1 MKSNETHIELFDQ
14 YLLNQL
20 SKEQKRAFEERLSKE
35 PDLKEEFEIHQLL
48 VQGIQFHG
56 KAELKNF
63 LKDNATVTFWGGN
76 IWPKQMRIASVAVFL
91 VFAGLYALV
100 HFYLQPQSQSN
111 NTAIVTEESTESVQ
125 SNQKSIDSLQVPP
138 STELPNYLSEEEVMN
153 NEILVIEE
161 DFQNPNEAL
170 DDDAIVNEMESE
182 VSAKES
188 MDYQVLKERKLSDT
202 VLLAMN
208 VSNNSY
214 YKENALIKSTKKS
227 KSPIIPSNAQNSPL
241 NNNAG
246 QQKLDTLSSAKY
258 ETNERKD
265 NLKKTVGPAKYNVEF
280 WTSPINFKGYK
291 LINQTLQLYGL
302 GNNQVQLKMLN
313 NQLYLIHKQT
323 VYILNTCVD
332 GCAYKPLNDE
342 EIELLLL
349 NKD

>member
-1 MKSNETHIELFDQ
+1 LKTNETHIELFDQ

-20 SKEQKRAFEERLSKE
+20 SEAERKAFEERLQNDLEFKE
-35 PDLKEEFEIHQLL
+35 AFEIHQLL

-63 LKDNATVTFWGGN
+63 LKENATVTFWGGN

-111 NTAIVTEESTESVQ
+111 NTAIVTEKSSESVQ
-125 SNQKSIDSLQVPP
+125 INPTSNDSIQVQPAP
-138 STELPNYLSEEEVMN
+138 ELPNLLSEGEVMN
-153 NEILVIEE
+153 NEIPVIEE
-161 DFQNPNEAL
+161 DFQNSVEAL
-170 DDDAIVNEMESE
+170 EDDAKGNEMESE

-202 VLLAMN
+202 ILLAVN
-208 VSNNSY
+208 VPINY
-214 YKENALIKSTKKS
+214 TYKTEALIKGSSKS
-227 KSPIIPSNAQNSPL
+227 KSPTIPSNTQNSPL
-241 NNNAG
+241 NNNSG
-246 QQKLDTLSSAKY
+246 VLNTDTAFIANAESNETKGLS
-258 ETNERKD
+258 
-265 NLKKTVGPAKYNVEF
+265 KKIAGPAKYNVEF

-291 LINQTLQLYGL
+291 FHKQTLQLYGL
-302 GNNQVQLKMLN
+302 GSASVQLKVFN

-323 VYILNTCVD
+323 VYVLNPCID

-342 EIELLLL
+342 ELESLLQD
-349 NKD
+349 K

>member
-20 SKEQKRAFEERLSKE
+20 SEEQKRAFEERLFKE

-63 LKDNATVTFWGGN
+63 LKENATVTFWGGN

-111 NTAIVTEESTESVQ
+111 NTAIVTENTIEPTVDKTIPTD
-125 SNQKSIDSLQVPP
+125 SNSVPP
-138 STELPNYLSEEEVMN
+138 APELPNTLSNIEVMDDEFPVIEDDYQNPSEEMEM
-153 NEILVIEE
+153 EE
-161 DFQNPNEAL
+161 NK
-170 DDDAIVNEMESE
+170 MESE
-182 VSAKES
+182 VSGKES

-208 VSNNSY
+208 VSVNNY
-214 YKENALIKSTKKS
+214 LKENVSIKSTKKS

-302 GNNQVQLKMLN
+302 NNNQVQLKMLN

-323 VYILNTCVD
+323 VYVLNTCVD

-342 EIELLLL
+342 EIEILLL
-349 NKD
+349 NKN

>member
-1 MKSNETHIELFDQ
+1 LKSNETHIELFDQ

-20 SKEQKRAFEERLSKE
+20 SEEQKRAFEERLSKE

-63 LKDNATVTFWGGN
+63 LKENATVTFWGGN

-100 HFYLQPQSQSN
+100 HFYLQPPNQSN
-111 NTAIVTEESTESVQ
+111 NTAIVTENTIEPTVDKTIPTD
-125 SNQKSIDSLQVPP
+125 SNSVPP
-138 STELPNYLSEEEVMN
+138 TPELPNTLSHIEVMDDEIPVIEDDYQNPSEEMEM
-153 NEILVIEE
+153 EE
-161 DFQNPNEAL
+161 NK
-170 DDDAIVNEMESE
+170 MESE
-182 VSAKES
+182 VSAKET
-188 MDYQVLKERKLSDT
+188 MEYQVLKERKLSDT
-202 VLLAMN
+202 VLLAVN
-208 VSNNSY
+208 IPVNYSYKSEALNKVSR
-214 YKENALIKSTKKS
+214 KT
-227 KSPIIPSNAQNSPL
+227 KSPTIPSNTQNSPL
-241 NNNAG
+241 NNNSG
-246 QQKLDTLSSAKY
+246 VLNTDTSLIAKTP
-258 ETNERKD
+258 TNESKA
-265 NLKKTVGPAKYNVEF
+265 LSKKTVGPAKYNLEF

-302 GNNQVQLKMLN
+302 SNNQVQLKMLN

-323 VYILNTCVD
+323 VYVLNTCVD

-349 NKD
+349 NKN